1 MNWSWCPWF
10 VETLRR
16 WPGLWK
22 ASHISRSSSRAVL
35 GSTEQ
40 STTSLQVKRAGL
52 SATIPS
58 SVVEAQKGGTL
69 KSPEDRFKSS
79 AVVNRCH

>member
-16 WPGLWK
+16 WPGLWE
-22 ASHISRSSSRAVL
+22 ASHMCCSSSRAVL
-35 GSTEQ
+35 GSAEQ
-40 STTSLQVKRAGL
+40 STTSLRVKRAAL

-58 SVVEAQKGGTL
+58 SVVEAQKSGTL
-69 KSPEDRFKSS
+69 KSPEDRLKSG

>member
-22 ASHISRSSSRAVL
+22 ASHMCRSSSRAVL
-35 GSTEQ
+35 GSAEQ
-40 STTSLQVKRAGL
+40 STISLRVKRAAL
-52 SATIPS
+52 SVTIHS
-58 SVVEAQKGGTL
+58 SIVEAQKDGTL
-69 KSPEDRFKSS
+69 KSPEDRFKSG
-79 AVVNRCH
+79 ADVNRCH

>member
-16 WPGLWK
+16 WPGLWE
-22 ASHISRSSSRAVL
+22 ASHMCRSSSRAVL
-35 GSTEQ
+35 GSAEQ
-40 STTSLQVKRAGL
+40 STTSLRVKRAAL

-69 KSPEDRFKSS
+69 KSP
-79 AVVNRCH
+79 